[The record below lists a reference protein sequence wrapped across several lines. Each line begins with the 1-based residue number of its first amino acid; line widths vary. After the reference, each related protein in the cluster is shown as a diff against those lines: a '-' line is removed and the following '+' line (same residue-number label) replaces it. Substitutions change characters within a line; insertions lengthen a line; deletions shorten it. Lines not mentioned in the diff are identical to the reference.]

1 MKGKTTLAAFVTQRL
16 RRTPQ
21 EAPFQAV
28 SIYVLSS
35 VSTCDADFIEDF
47 LVSTYNQ
54 LIRGTPVPNDDSV
67 RLFADYIQAYND
79 GQAST
84 YRIELLQSILQLELS
99 SLAYAFLVLDG
110 YDYLSKSLQIFLDQI
125 LHQFR
130 SKLRVFFTRRCP
142 QLIRALATGCD
153 ICQQPGVYLDL
164 FWECQRCK
172 DPYDSFALCYDCKN
186 RKRTCTNCQ
195 DDLSFIEP
203 YNYVN
208 WRLNISDP
216 VMSKFVQRSIEKA
229 RKRTN
234 INLELVSRLVRQA
247 KGNITVAK
255 LRLVDALA
263 KSESSTAS
271 RDRVSDRLPPYLVA
285 FFDSGI
291 KQVEKLPVE
300 FRDVTLTAI
309 IFVAEAVSA
318 IDLEHLGQKLHAAA
332 QSPSGLINHTFGCLE
347 DLITAASGYLDVALD
362 APKSGVSCF
371 HADFALYVRE
381 NYHAGIYDLK
391 SRLQAPNL
399 PYTLT
404 GVMLSEQRSIVESPP
419 PISHAADTT
428 SDPLIAKSQIPSS
441 TETGL
446 FGLGLVQTSE
456 WTNST
461 DRMKLSPPR
470 MDSEQQLPLF
480 SKAELLKAVPQTTRV
495 CQFCLANVLIG
506 KVSGPHHTSLKHA
519 TESEKT
525 GCVFCSKLY
534 EKMDGFIET
543 HQPFYTWNVQSSG
556 SKDIVI
562 VFTHSSNP
570 QGSSTF
576 HMVQRSDRDDTPNP
590 DSFGTST
597 DPYVSQGHQIKA
609 WLKHCD
615 EDHHG
620 CRKASPT
627 DFVPTRLLQ
636 LQSNN
641 RDTVKLVITDEHSIR
656 EPYCTLS
663 HSWGPPTPP
672 FLTTTNENLQEFKR
686 DGIDVSTLPKNF
698 RHAIDVA
705 RFIGMKYIW
714 IDSLCIIQKDNGED
728 FKREGDQMHRVYQNS
743 YCNIVAADSKHSEGG
758 LFRQR
763 EVSDVMPA
771 EYHGKRIFGFQ
782 SWNIIPSDLWDAQ
795 LLGTSIYTRGW
806 VFQERML
813 SPRLLHF
820 AKKQIFWD
828 CATLSAC
835 EGYPSGLPL
844 AVDNTART
852 DRHWRGRLQQ
862 RSRDQKSLVVGE
874 NDDSIETF
882 WRTAVLKYTSC
893 DLTKQKDK
901 TVAIW
906 SIAKTVRD
914 ITGEEY
920 ACGLWGYRLEE
931 QLVWTVHDGG
941 KGSRKAELQWRF
953 PSWSWVSVTGPISAA
968 HRIVVE
974 RTYMVRDHTGHAIT
988 LPSPAPPEH
997 DSKVSEKDREPLLHM
1012 PAAIPLRTVVHRG
1025 ILTRSG
1031 TVSYRLLPQLSTE
1044 TLPTQRSG
1052 TMNAFPDEQL
1062 DVGIT
1067 ENVRCTFVIL
1077 AATQYQPE
1085 TAVPYQQATLFS
1097 NSNQRYSGVG
1107 ILLEEPAS
1115 ALPRYEQEIP
1125 RLQQEMQ
1132 LITCPKDEWKKADMT
1147 EEIDYTKN
1155 LVARLTQQVNE
1166 CVSGKQYYRR
1176 TGAVHFQDVDE
1187 EVWQDL
1193 MGGDGSCFWLI

>member
-1 MKGKTTLAAFVTQRL
+1 VGFV
-16 RRTPQ
+16 
-21 EAPFQAV
+21 
-28 SIYVLSS
+28 
-35 VSTCDADFIEDF
+35 EDF
-47 LVSTYNQ
+47 LLNTYNQ
-54 LIRGTPVPNDDSV
+54 LTHGTPVSKDDSAL
-67 RLFADYIQAYND
+67 LFAEYIQAYND

-84 YRIELLQSILQLELS
+84 YRIELLQSIINLELS

-110 YDYLSKSLQIFLDQI
+110 YDLLSKSLRMFIDQI

-130 SKLRVFFTRRCP
+130 SKLRVLLTRRSP
-142 QLIRALATGCD
+142 QLIRSLATCCD
-153 ICQQPGVYLDL
+153 ICQQPGIYLDL

-172 DPYDSFALCYDCKN
+172 DPYDNFALCYDCNN
-186 RKRTCTNCQ
+186 RKEKCANCK
-195 DDLSFIEP
+195 DDLSFAEP
-203 YNYVN
+203 YSHVN
-208 WRLNISDP
+208 WRLKMSDP
-216 VMSKFVQRSIEKA
+216 VMSKFVQWSIEKA

-263 KSESSTAS
+263 KSESSSTS

-291 KQVEKLPVE
+291 KEIEELPVGLTNM
-300 FRDVTLTAI
+300 TLAAI
-309 IFVAEAVSA
+309 IFVAEAAGA
-318 IDLEHLGQKLHAAA
+318 IDLEDLGQKLRTAS
-332 QSPSGLINHTFGCLE
+332 QNGSGLTSYTFGSLE

-362 APKSGVSCF
+362 ALKSGVSCF
-371 HADFALYVRE
+371 HSDFALYIRE

-391 SRLQAPNL
+391 TRLQAPDL
-399 PYTLT
+399 PHVLA

-428 SDPLIAKSQIPSS
+428 NDPMIAKSRHQSS
-441 TETGL
+441 TESGL

-480 SKAELLKAVPQTTRV
+480 SKADLLKAAPQTTRI

-506 KVSGPHHTSLKHA
+506 KVSGSHYTSLEHA
-519 TESEKT
+519 TESVKN
-525 GCVFCSKLY
+525 GCVFCSTLY
-534 EKMDGFIET
+534 EKMETFVET
-543 HQPFYTWNVQSSG
+543 HQPFYTWNIQSSG
-556 SKDIVI
+556 SKDLII
-562 VFTHSSNP
+562 VFTQSSEH

-576 HMVQRSDRDDTPNP
+576 HIVQSSDRDDTPNP

-597 DPYVSQGHQIKA
+597 DPYVSYGHQIKA

-620 CRKASPT
+620 CRKVSAI

-641 RDTVKLVITDEHSIR
+641 RDIVKLVITDEDGIR

-672 FLTTTNENLQEFKR
+672 FLTTTNDNIQEFKR
-686 DGIDVSTLPKNF
+686 DGIDVSILPKNF

-705 RFIGMKYIW
+705 RFVGMKYIW
-714 IDSLCIIQKDNGED
+714 IDSLCIIQNDGGKDFG
-728 FKREGDQMHRVYQNS
+728 REGDQMHRVYQNS
-743 YCNIVAADSKHSEGG
+743 YCNIVAADSKHSRGG

-771 EYHGKRIFGFQ
+771 EYHGKRIFGHQ
-782 SWNIIPSDLWDAQ
+782 SWSIIPSDLWDAQ

-835 EGYPSGLPL
+835 EAYPSGLPL
-844 AVDNTART
+844 AVDSTAAT

-862 RSRDQKSLVVGE
+862 RSRDQKSLVVGA

-882 WRTAVLKYTSC
+882 WQTAVLKYTSC

-920 ACGLWGYRLEE
+920 ACGLWSFRLEE
-931 QLVWTVHDGG
+931 QLAWTVNDGS
-941 KGSRKAELQWRF
+941 KGLRKAELQWRF
-953 PSWSWVSVTGPISAA
+953 PSWSWVSVTGSISVA

-974 RTYMVRDHTGHAIT
+974 RTYLARDHTGNAIT
-988 LPSPAPPEH
+988 LPSPAPPDH
-997 DSKVSEKDREPLLHM
+997 DSKVPEQDREPLLNM
-1012 PAAIPLRTVVHRG
+1012 PAAIPLRTAVHRG

-1031 TVSYRLLPQLSTE
+1031 TASYRLLPQLSTG
-1044 TLPTQRSG
+1044 TLPTTRSS
-1052 TMNAFPDEQL
+1052 TFNAFPDEQT
-1062 DVGIT
+1062 GMEIT
-1067 ENVRCTFVIL
+1067 DNVACIFVIL

-1085 TAVPYQQATLFS
+1085 TAVPYQQVTSFS
-1097 NSNQRYSGVG
+1097 SSDPRYSGVG
-1107 ILLEEPAS
+1107 ILLEEPGS
-1115 ALPRYEQEIP
+1115 AIPRYQQEII
-1125 RLQQEMQ
+1125 RLQREIQ
-1132 LITCPKDEWKKADMT
+1132 LITCPKDEWIKADKM
-1147 EEIDYTKN
+1147 EETDYTGN
-1155 LVARLTQQVNE
+1155 LLTRLSQQVGE
-1166 CVSGKQYYRR
+1166 CASGKQYYRR
-1176 TGAVHFQDVDE
+1176 TGAVHFEDVDE
-1187 EVWQDL
+1187 EVWHDL
-1193 MGGDGSCFWLI
+1193 MSGDELCFWLI